1 MRESY
6 VITTPF
12 VTPEE
17 TARVLG
23 VEPKRARKLIAMVKE
38 NLEKKGYAATVDGR
52 HFVPHMKGTGNSQR
66 PQPSEVKVHAKTRI
80 HKSRSASRRKLTRGK
95 AKSSH

>member
-6 VITTPF
+6 LITTPF

-38 NLEKKGYAATVDGR
+38 NLEKKGYAGTVDGR
-52 HFVPHMKGTGNSQR
+52 QFVTHMKGTGNSER
-66 PQPSEVKVHAKTRI
+66 PQLSKMKVHTKARI

-95 AKSSH
+95 AKSAH